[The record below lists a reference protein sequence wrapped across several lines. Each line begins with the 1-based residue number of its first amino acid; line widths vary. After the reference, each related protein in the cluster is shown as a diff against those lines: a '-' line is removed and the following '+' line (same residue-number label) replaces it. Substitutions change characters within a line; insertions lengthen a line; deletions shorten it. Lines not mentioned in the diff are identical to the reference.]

1 MEYITS
7 RQLAVIAGVSEQA
20 IQKVCKRAVECDT
33 YCWRGSHLEIRMIY
47 GRGGKSGISYQIR
60 TSSLPEELSRNLGS
74 LVPEGSQSFLSSGTD
89 HRNIEVAWW
98 LFHLKPILETKK
110 GSNGRR
116 KAIEEFASREY
127 LDWRGRPFRV
137 SRSVLYS
144 RIRRYEDHQT
154 IHALSR
160 TKRAD
165 AGRARFEIS
174 RAWDNAVPFGDD
186 TKRQIRADLKI
197 YVKSLLKGGSQHKQ
211 TLILASEKL
220 RDITAAYGFAANDPD
235 EAAKVFK
242 IQPKFVTDEHHY
254 KAVHR
259 HKTDRKASED
269 NKPRIRRTTAGLM
282 PMEVVVMD
290 VHHVNVLVAREDGTT
305 ATPKLLAFHDIATGR
320 VFWELVFFEK
330 SGGVRNSDLISATV
344 NMFQNPAF
352 GVPQFLYADNGS
364 EYRFA
369 DYLSDALKLGTKVIS
384 YQGREDLSR
393 IIRAKPY
400 NAAAKHVE
408 GWFRQMNQQY
418 IQHIPGWIGDDRM
431 NPKRPAMGK
440 LPAPF
445 EAGPNALHSVLAGH
459 YSAYEHMP
467 QSGGLQGKSPA
478 QVFQHHVNKGWTATV
493 MNPEHLLTVFTKP
506 ESRTV
511 RRHGIEVK
519 GLTWTCDGL
528 LRYFGNKV
536 LVHIPQYHGFGELL
550 VTDLNGNEIGV
561 AVADE
566 EYHVLDPRGAKESAR
581 RNSIRNKALRDLDK
595 SVPDT
600 NVGEELIGFGQKHAP
615 VIPNEPDAVIS
626 VNRPVSEKRA
636 ILPVSPVNKAREQ
649 EESDRQ
655 LVNEARADLVAAI
668 KADRKAS

>member
-1 MEYITS
+1 MVWLDTS
-7 RQLAVIAGVSEQA
+7 TIGQLAGISARRVR
-20 IQKVCKRAVECDT
+20 RAARKLLDGEIT
-33 YCWRGSHLEIRMIY
+33 TWRGSELNIRVVYGQGGSNGLRYEILA
-47 GRGGKSGISYQIR
+47 
-60 TSSLPEELSRNLGS
+60 SSLPVALQAEYANLTNVERLGLLPS
-74 LVPEGSQSFLSSGTD
+74 ESDGANAERG
-89 HRNIEVAWW
+89 WW
-98 LFHLKPILETKK
+98 LFHLGPIKELEK
-110 GSNGRR
+110 GSSERR
-116 KAIEEFASREY
+116 AAIEELVSKPL
-127 LDWRGRPFRV
+127 LDWRGRQCEL
-137 SRSVLYS
+137 SRSTVYS
-144 RIRRYEDHQT
+144 RLKRFENHQT
-154 IHALSR
+154 VHALSR
-160 TKRAD
+160 TKRRDSGQERTA
-165 AGRARFEIS
+165 IS
-174 RAWDNAVPFGDD
+174 RAWDNAVPFDD
-186 TKRQIRADLKI
+186 ETKREIRADLKT

-220 RDITAAYGFAANDPD
+220 REITAAYGYAVNDPD
-235 EAAKVFK
+235 QAAKVFK

-259 HKTDRKASED
+259 HKADRKASED
-269 NKPRIRRTTAGLM
+269 NKPRIRRTVADLM

-320 VFWELVFFEK
+320 VFWELIFFEK
-330 SGGVRNSDLISATV
+330 SGGVRNSDLITATV
-344 NMFQNPAF
+344 NMFQNSSF

-369 DYLSDALKLGTKVIS
+369 DYLSDALRLGTKLIS
-384 YQGREDLSR
+384 FRGREDLSR
-393 IIRAKPY
+393 IIRATPY

-445 EAGPNALHSVLAGH
+445 DAGSDALHSVLAGH

-467 QSGGLQGKSPA
+467 QKGGLKGKTPA
-478 QVFQHHVNKGWTATV
+478 QAFQHHVDQGWKATV

-511 RRHGIEVK
+511 RKHGIEVK

-528 LRYFGNKV
+528 LRFFGKKV

-550 VTDLNGNEIGV
+550 VTDQNGNEIGI

-581 RNSIRNKALRDLDK
+581 RSSIRNRALRDLDK

-600 NVGEELIGFGQKHAP
+600 DVGQELISYGQKHAP

-636 ILPVSPVNKAREQ
+636 ILPVSPANKTREQ
-649 EESDRQ
+649 KEADRR
-655 LVNEARADLVAAI
+655 LVDQARADLVTAI
-668 KADRKAS
+668 KANRKAS